1 MLKKPVLN
9 EQAFLFYESH
19 AKQQYPITNKTA
31 IRTIAPTLLEINN
44 INNIPI
50 AIKNAINPIACLVD
64 FCIGKTYFVEL
75 LFILYAFIKRL

>member
-1 MLKKPVLN
+1 MNRL
-9 EQAFLFYESH
+9 FYWFYESH

-31 IRTIAPTLLEINN
+31 IRIIAPTLLEINN

-64 FCIGKTYFVEL
+64 FCIGKDL
-75 LFILYAFIKRL
+75 LC